1 MWVAGMCQ
9 GHIQHAGYDAHDSLQ
24 TSHGPPAVL
33 FYMQEP
39 TSPLPGSRLELVV
52 AELGMLQSAVRDHA
66 AVDQLAL
73 SRLDAL
79 TAEVSV
85 IESAGGLFGCRLGR

>member
-1 MWVAGMCQ
+1 
-9 GHIQHAGYDAHDSLQ
+9 
-24 TSHGPPAVL
+24 
-33 FYMQEP
+33 
-39 TSPLPGSRLELVV
+39 
-52 AELGMLQSAVRDHA
+52 MLQSAVRDRA

-85 IESAGGLFGCRLGR
+85 MESDMLRLPH